1 MIKISNMTKVFCF
14 GSENE
19 RTALDNVSLEIA
31 DGEMIAIIGK
41 SGSGKSTLINI
52 MACIDDYD
60 SGEYQLDHILI
71 KYLSDHL
78 LSRIRNKKIGLVMQ
92 DFALIEE
99 FNAYDNVVLPLDF
112 SQKRKVNKKD
122 IVMEALETIGIQEL
136 AYQSVSTMS
145 GGQKQRVAIAR
156 AIVNSPRVLLADE
169 PTGALDSMTAEEIMT
184 VFKMLNAEGMTVV
197 IVTHDVEIA
206 RQCDRIFKIS
216 DGAICDLI

>member
-99 FNAYDNVVLPLDF
+99 FNAYDNVVCPEVRSNVWRL
-112 SQKRKVNKKD
+112 QG
-122 IVMEALETIGIQEL
+122 IVMEFSK
-136 AYQSVSTMS
+136 SVM
-145 GGQKQRVAIAR
+145 I
-156 AIVNSPRVLLADE
+156 
-169 PTGALDSMTAEEIMT
+169 
-184 VFKMLNAEGMTVV
+184 F
-197 IVTHDVEIA
+197 
-206 RQCDRIFKIS
+206 QCF
-216 DGAICDLI
+216 